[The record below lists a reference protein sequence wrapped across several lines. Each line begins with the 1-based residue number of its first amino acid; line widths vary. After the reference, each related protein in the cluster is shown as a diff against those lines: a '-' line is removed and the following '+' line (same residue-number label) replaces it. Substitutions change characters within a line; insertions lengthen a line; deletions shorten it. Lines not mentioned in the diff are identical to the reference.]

1 MVRFPNAVIRL
12 LCSSFVFVMGRAVAL
27 PFMALYLTE
36 HLALNQQVIGWIL
49 GGSIFF
55 STLFSLYAGYLADRL
70 SKNFLMKTAGVVVA
84 ICTVSLTVAP
94 NAWTVLLALMCIES
108 ALTLRGISLKATL
121 ADLLPPE
128 QRAKAFSFNYMLINV
143 AFSLGP
149 LLGAWLF
156 AIKLTGPLWLA
167 AGFSLLA
174 SQVLG
179 KPAVTNKVSAEI
191 KSSPAGFKATMRVLR
206 SDRRLVLFSMGSVLT
221 SFVFGRF
228 VSGYLSQYL
237 IVSQGAQAAAQLL
250 PFILISNAVTVVL
263 LQYPVGK
270 LMQQKYLFR
279 WVSLGATLY
288 AVGLFG
294 FMHASTAMSW
304 VVATLVFTVGE
315 VIVIPCEYMFID
327 MIAPAD
333 KRGSYYG
340 AQSLAMFGAA
350 LNPVVCGF
358 LLAHFHSDVMFWVL
372 ISAALLGVLMY
383 FAGTHSQA
391 GKAGKPAQIVEE
403 PMSTIAAMPEV
414 LPEASKPQASSPV
427 LTASQQLA
435 GNRIKKLFPLS

>member
-1 MVRFPNAVIRL
+1 MPRFPAPVIRL

-36 HLALNQQVIGWIL
+36 HLGLNQQVIGWIL

-70 SKNFLMKTAGVVVA
+70 SKNLLMKMAGVVVA

-94 NAWTVLLALMCIES
+94 NAWTALLALMCIES

-156 AIKLTGPLWLA
+156 AIKVSGPLWLA

-179 KPAVTNKVSAEI
+179 KPGSPLVATTEI
-191 KSSPAGFKATMRVLR
+191 KSSPAGFRATLQVLR
-206 SDRRLVLFSMGSVLT
+206 NDRRLIMFTVGSVLT

-237 IVSQGAQAAAQLL
+237 LVSRGTHAAAQLL
-250 PFILISNAVTVVL
+250 PFILMTNAVAVVI

-279 WVSLGATLY
+279 WVSLGVSLY
-288 AVGLFG
+288 IVGLLG
-294 FMHASTAMSW
+294 FMHAGSTLSW
-304 VVATLVFTVGE
+304 VVATLAFTVGE

-350 LNPVVCGF
+350 LNPVICGF
-358 LLAHFHSDVMFWVL
+358 LLAHFHSDVMFWAL
-372 ISAALLGVLMY
+372 IAAAMLGVLMY
-383 FAGTHSQA
+383 FAGTRSR
-391 GKAGKPAQIVEE
+391 PVEDRK
-403 PMSTIAAMPEV
+403 V
-414 LPEASKPQASSPV
+414 QPEAEARPASV
-427 LTASQQLA
+427 QKASQVLLA
-435 GNRIKKLFPLS
+435 SRKLAANRIKNLFPLS

>member
-1 MVRFPNAVIRL
+1 MSRFPAPVIRL
-12 LCSSFVFVMGRAVAL
+12 LFSSFVFVMGRAVAL
-27 PFMALYLTE
+27 PFMALYLHE
-36 HLALNQQVIGWIL
+36 HLGVNQQTIGWVL
-49 GGSIFF
+49 GGSIFS
-55 STLFSLYAGYLADRL
+55 STLFSLYAGYLADRV
-70 SKNFLMKTAGVVVA
+70 SKNLLMKLAGVVVA
-84 ICTVSLTVAP
+84 ICTVSLTIAP
-94 NAWTVLLALMCIES
+94 NAWTALLALMCIES

-128 QRAKAFSFNYMLINV
+128 QRPKAFSLNYTLINV

-149 LLGAWLF
+149 VLGAWLF
-156 AIKLTGPLWLA
+156 AIKVSGPLWLA

-179 KPAVTNKVSAEI
+179 RPAPVVKTASEI
-191 KSSPAGFKATMRVLR
+191 KSSPAGFSATMRVLR
-206 SDRRLVLFSMGSVLT
+206 SDRRLILFTMGSVLT

-237 IVSQGAQAAAQLL
+237 IVSQGTQATAQLL
-250 PFILISNAVTVVL
+250 PFILMTNAVTVVV

-279 WVSLGATLY
+279 WVSLGAMLY
-288 AVGLFG
+288 AVGLLG
-294 FMHASTAMSW
+294 FMHAGSAMSW

-350 LNPVVCGF
+350 LNPVICGF

-372 ISAALLGVLMY
+372 ISAALLGVLLY
-383 FAGTHSQA
+383 FAGSRS
-391 GKAGKPAQIVEE
+391 KPAEE
-403 PMSTIAAMPEV
+403 RMQEPEPLEACKPQTCLSV
-414 LPEASKPQASSPV
+414 LAASKK
-427 LTASQQLA
+427 LA
-435 GNRIKKLFPLS
+435 GNRVKNLFPLS

>member
-1 MVRFPNAVIRL
+1 MSRFPATVIRL
-12 LCSSFVFVMGRAVAL
+12 LFSSFVFVMGRAVAL
-27 PFMALYLTE
+27 PFMALYLHE
-36 HLALNQQVIGWIL
+36 HLGINQQTIGWVL
-49 GGSIFF
+49 GGSIFS

-70 SKNFLMKTAGVVVA
+70 SKNFLMKLAGVVVA
-84 ICTVSLTVAP
+84 VCTASLTIAP
-94 NAWTVLLALMCIES
+94 NAWTALLALMCIES

-128 QRAKAFSFNYMLINV
+128 QRPKAFSLNYTLINV
-143 AFSLGP
+143 AFALGP
-149 LLGAWLF
+149 VLGAWLF
-156 AIKLTGPLWLA
+156 AIKVSGPLWLA

-179 KPAVTNKVSAEI
+179 KPATAVKATSET
-191 KSSPAGFKATMRVLR
+191 KSSPAGFTATMRVLR
-206 SDRRLVLFSMGSVLT
+206 SDRRLILFTMGSVLT

-237 IVSQGAQAAAQLL
+237 MISQGTQATAQLL
-250 PFILISNAVTVVL
+250 PFILITNAVTVVV

-288 AVGLFG
+288 AVGLLG
-294 FMHASTAMSW
+294 FMHAGSALSW
-304 VVATLVFTVGE
+304 VLATLVFTVGE

-350 LNPVVCGF
+350 LNPVICGF
-358 LLAHFHSDVMFWVL
+358 LLAHFQSDVMFWVL
-372 ISAALLGVLMY
+372 ISAAMLGVLLY
-383 FAGTHSQA
+383 FAGSRS
-391 GKAGKPAQIVEE
+391 KPAEE
-403 PMSTIAAMPEV
+403 RMQVPEPLETCKPQTCLSV
-414 LPEASKPQASSPV
+414 LAASKR
-427 LTASQQLA
+427 LA
-435 GNRIKKLFPLS
+435 GNRVKNLFPLS

>member
-1 MVRFPNAVIRL
+1 MTRFPAAVIRL
-12 LCSSFVFVMGRAVAL
+12 LFSSFVFVMGRAVAL
-27 PFMALYLTE
+27 PFMALYLYE
-36 HLALNQQVIGWIL
+36 HLGINQQTIGWVL
-49 GGSIFF
+49 GGSIFS

-70 SKNFLMKTAGVVVA
+70 SKNLLMKLAGIVVA
-84 ICTVSLTVAP
+84 VSTAALTIVP
-94 NAWTVLLALMCIES
+94 NAWTALFALMCIES

-121 ADLLPPE
+121 AELLPPD
-128 QRAKAFSFNYMLINV
+128 QRPKAFSLNYTLINV
-143 AFSLGP
+143 AFALGP
-149 LLGAWLF
+149 VLGAWLF
-156 AIKLTGPLWLA
+156 AIKVSGPLWMA
-167 AGFSLLA
+167 AVFSLLA

-179 KPAVTNKVSAEI
+179 KPAAALKSGEAS
-191 KSSPAGFKATMRVLR
+191 KSSPAGFRATMRVLR
-206 SDRRLVLFSMGSVLT
+206 SDRRLILFSMGSVLT

-237 IVSQGAQAAAQLL
+237 MVSQGTQATAQLL
-250 PFILISNAVTVVL
+250 PFILITNAVTVVA

-288 AVGLFG
+288 ALGLLG
-294 FMHASTAMSW
+294 FMHAGSAMSW
-304 VVATLVFTVGE
+304 VLATLVFTVGE

-350 LNPVVCGF
+350 LNPVICGY

-372 ISAALLGVLMY
+372 ISATMLGVLMY
-383 FAGTHSQA
+383 FAGTRSKPVEEHRAESEA
-391 GKAGKPAQIVEE
+391 VVKPATE
-403 PMSTIAAMPEV
+403 PAKVTCKPRTCLSV
-414 LPEASKPQASSPV
+414 LAASK
-427 LTASQQLA
+427 QLA
-435 GNRIKKLFPLS
+435 GNRVKNLFPLS

>member
-1 MVRFPNAVIRL
+1 MSRFPAPVIRL
-12 LCSSFVFVMGRAVAL
+12 LFSSFVFVMGRAVAL
-27 PFMALYLTE
+27 PFMALYLHE
-36 HLALNQQVIGWIL
+36 HLGINQQTIGWVL

-70 SKNFLMKTAGVVVA
+70 SKNLLMKLAGVVVA
-84 ICTVSLTVAP
+84 VCTASLTIAP
-94 NAWTVLLALMCIES
+94 NAWTALLALMCIES

-128 QRAKAFSFNYMLINV
+128 QRPKAFSLNYTLINV
-143 AFSLGP
+143 AFALGP
-149 LLGAWLF
+149 VLGAWLF
-156 AIKLTGPLWLA
+156 AIKVSGPLWLA

-179 KPAVTNKVSAEI
+179 RPAATVKAATSEV
-191 KSSPAGFKATMRVLR
+191 KSSPAGFMATMRVLR
-206 SDRRLVLFSMGSVLT
+206 SDRRLILFTMGSVLT

-237 IVSQGAQAAAQLL
+237 IVSQGTQATAQLL
-250 PFILISNAVTVVL
+250 PFILITNAVTVVV

-279 WVSLGATLY
+279 WVSLGAMLY
-288 AVGLFG
+288 AAGLLG
-294 FMHASTAMSW
+294 FMHASSALSW

-350 LNPVVCGF
+350 LNPVICGF
-358 LLAHFHSDVMFWVL
+358 LLVHFHSDVMFWVL
-372 ISAALLGVLMY
+372 ITAALLGVLLY
-383 FAGTHSQA
+383 FAGTRS
-391 GKAGKPAQIVEE
+391 KPAEE
-403 PMSTIAAMPEV
+403 HMS
-414 LPEASKPQASSPV
+414 EASEAEPVPAVCKPQTCLSVLAASK
-427 LTASQQLA
+427 QFA
-435 GNRIKKLFPLS
+435 GNRVKNLYPLS

>member
-1 MVRFPNAVIRL
+1 MSRFPNAVLRL
-12 LCSSFVFVMGRAVAL
+12 LFSSFVFVMGRAVAL
-27 PFMALYLTE
+27 PFMALYLHE
-36 HLALNQQVIGWIL
+36 HLGIDPQTIGWVL
-49 GGSIFF
+49 GGSIFS

-70 SKNFLMKTAGVVVA
+70 NKNLLMKLAGVVVA
-84 ICTVSLTVAP
+84 ASTATLTIAP
-94 NAWTVLLALMCIES
+94 NAWTALLALMCIES
-108 ALTLRGISLKATL
+108 ALTLRGISLKASL

-128 QRAKAFSFNYMLINV
+128 QRPKAFSLNYTLINV
-143 AFSLGP
+143 AFALGP
-149 LLGAWLF
+149 VLGAWLF
-156 AIKLTGPLWLA
+156 ASKVSAPLWMA
-167 AGFSLLA
+167 AAFSLLA

-179 KPAVTNKVSAEI
+179 KPAAAVSSGAEV
-191 KSSPAGFKATMRVLR
+191 KSSPAGFMATMRVLR
-206 SDRRLVLFSMGSVLT
+206 NDRRLVLFSMGSVLT

-237 IVSQGAQAAAQLL
+237 IVSQGTQATAQLL
-250 PFILISNAVTVVL
+250 PFILITNAVTVVA

-288 AVGLFG
+288 AVGLLG
-294 FMHASTAMSW
+294 FMHASSALSW

-350 LNPVVCGF
+350 LNPVICGF

-372 ISAALLGVLMY
+372 ISAALLGVVMY
-383 FAGTHSQA
+383 FAGTR
-391 GKAGKPAQIVEE
+391 
-403 PMSTIAAMPEV
+403 
-414 LPEASKPQASSPV
+414 SKPVQERQPEDVSVTVSAPV
-427 LTASQQLA
+427 TCKPRTCLSVLAASQKLA
-435 GNRIKKLFPLS
+435 SNRVKNLFPLS